1 MADVRLDVDEAAA
14 GEIEDHCFSRTDVEV
29 GGFLIGRID
38 QEGTHILASTRAL
51 EADSGQTQLTI
62 THADWDAALSVLD
75 KDFPG
80 MAIVGWYHSHPGFG
94 CFLSAQDQFIQEN
107 FFSAPGQVALVVD
120 PLKGRYEY
128 FVVEDGATVTVDA
141 GDTARDALAA
151 EGEDKADVVMQ
162 AAPRR
167 RMSPVAW
174 GGIVVALLVVGLGAW
189 FVGVMQGNDQARARS
204 GETIAELNGQVEDL
218 AQALS
223 EATSQPE
230 AVDEPVVDQPVVE
243 EPVEVQP
250 TAEPVVPED
259 PGPAPLS
266 PGDPIAVTISHTV
279 QRGDNWWDLARRYL
293 GSGER
298 YEELAAA
305 NPRITML
312 IPGQVLRIPVEARFV
327 EIIEDEEQQQ

>member
-1 MADVRLDVDEAAA
+1 MPDLTLDIDSTAAA
-14 GEIEDHCFSRTDVEV
+14 EIEDHCFSRTDVEV

-51 EADSGQTQLTI
+51 EANSGQTQLTI

-94 CFLSAQDQFIQEN
+94 CFLSAQDQFIQGN

-128 FVVEDGATVTVDA
+128 FVAEDGATVTVDA
-141 GDTARDALAA
+141 GDTALGALAA
-151 EGEDKADVVMQ
+151 EGEDKADLVMQ
-162 AAPRR
+162 AVPRR

-174 GGIVVALLVVGLGAW
+174 GGIVVALLIVGLGAW
-189 FVGVMQGNDQARARS
+189 FVGVMQGNDQARATS
-204 GETIAELNGQVEDL
+204 GETIAALNGQVEDL
-218 AQALS
+218 VQALS
-223 EATSQPE
+223 EATSEPE
-230 AVDEPVVDQPVVE
+230 AAKKPVVE
-243 EPVEVQP
+243 EPAKEEP
-250 TAEPVVPED
+250 TPEPEPVALED

-266 PGDPIAVTISHTV
+266 PGDPVTVTISHTV

-305 NPRITML
+305 NPSVTML
-312 IPGQVLRIPVEARFV
+312 IPGQALRIPVEAKFV
-327 EIIEDEEQQQ
+327 ALVEDEEQQ